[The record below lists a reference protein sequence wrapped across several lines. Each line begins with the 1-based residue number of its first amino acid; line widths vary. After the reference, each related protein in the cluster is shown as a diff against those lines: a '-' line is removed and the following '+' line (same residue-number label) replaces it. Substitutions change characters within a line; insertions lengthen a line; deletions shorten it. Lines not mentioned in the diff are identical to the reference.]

1 MMDNENII
9 DLGSIFVPTSWE
21 DVTLKMF
28 QELERY
34 YANTD
39 KDFDLREVLH
49 IMIGKDID
57 YVSNLPISISEKI
70 MEKMSFLQT
79 EPAPQK
85 PTNKIEID
93 GEIYEVNVME
103 KMKTGE
109 FVATDTIT
117 KSDKYN
123 YAAIL
128 AVICRKKG
136 EIYDSKFEAEVFD
149 DRVKMFEE
157 TSVMKIMP
165 VLSFFLSS
173 YVTLA
178 ALSQMYSE
186 VEEAVNHT
194 QRSIETSHNLG
205 VFRKLYLNWQTR
217 KLLKSLKSNNNTL
230 QIR

>member
-1 MMDNENII
+1 MMDNENVI
-9 DLGSIFVPTSWE
+9 DLGEITVPEKWE

-49 IMIGKDID
+49 IMIQKDVD

-93 GEIYEVNVME
+93 GETYEVNVME

-173 YVTLA
+173 YA
-178 ALSQMYSE
+178 ALATLSLMYSQ

-194 QRSIETSHNLG
+194 QRDIEISRNVG
-205 VFRKLYLNWQTR
+205 VFRKLYLSWQAR
-217 KLLKSLKSNNNTL
+217 KLLKSLKSNNNFL
-230 QIR
+230 QIH

>member
-1 MMDNENII
+1 MEENII
-9 DLGSIFVPTSWE
+9 DLGEITVPEKWE

-49 IMIGKDID
+49 IMIRKDVD

-79 EPAPQK
+79 EPTPQK

-93 GEIYEVNVME
+93 GETYEVNVME

-173 YVTLA
+173 YA
-178 ALSQMYSE
+178 ALATLSLMYSQ

-194 QRSIETSHNLG
+194 QRDIEISRNVG
-205 VFRKLYLNWQTR
+205 VFKKLYLSWQAR
-217 KLLKSLKSNNNTL
+217 KLLKSLKSNNNFL

>member
-1 MMDNENII
+1 MEENII

-21 DVTLKMF
+21 DVKLKTF
-28 QELERY
+28 QDLERY

-39 KDFDLREVLH
+39 KNFDLREVLH
-49 IMIGKDID
+49 IMIGKDVD
-57 YVSNLPISISEKI
+57 YVNSLPISISEKI
-70 MEKMSFLQT
+70 MQKMEFLQT
-79 EPAPQK
+79 SPTPQN

-136 EIYDSKFEAEVFD
+136 EVYDSKFEAEVFD

-157 TSVMKIMP
+157 TSVTKIMP
-165 VLSFFLSS
+165 ILSFFLSS
-173 YVTLA
+173 YA
-178 ALSQMYSE
+178 ALATLSLMYSQ

-194 QRSIETSHNLG
+194 QRSIETSRNLG
-205 VFRKLYLNWQTR
+205 VFKRLYLSWQTR

>member
-1 MMDNENII
+1 
-9 DLGSIFVPTSWE
+9 
-21 DVTLKMF
+21 
-28 QELERY
+28 
-34 YANTD
+34 
-39 KDFDLREVLH
+39 
-49 IMIGKDID
+49 
-57 YVSNLPISISEKI
+57 
-70 MEKMSFLQT
+70 MEFLQT

-230 QIR
+230 RIR

>member
-1 MMDNENII
+1 MEENII
-9 DLGSIFVPTSWE
+9 DLGEIFVPTSWN

-28 QELERY
+28 QDLERY

-39 KDFDLREVLH
+39 KNFDLREVLH

-70 MEKMSFLQT
+70 MQKMEFLQT
-79 EPAPQK
+79 EPIQQK

-136 EIYDSKFEAEVFD
+136 EIYGSKFEAEVFD

-157 TSVMKIMP
+157 TSVMKVMP

-194 QRSIETSHNLG
+194 RNNIETSRNLG
-205 VFRKLYLNWQTR
+205 VFKRLYLSWQTR

-230 QIR
+230 RIH

>member
-1 MMDNENII
+1 MMDNENVI
-9 DLGSIFVPTSWE
+9 DLGEITVPEKWE

-49 IMIGKDID
+49 IMIQKDVD

-93 GEIYEVNVME
+93 GETYEVNVME

-173 YVTLA
+173 YA
-178 ALSQMYSE
+178 ALATLSLMYSQ

-194 QRSIETSHNLG
+194 QRDIEISRNVG

-217 KLLKSLKSNNNTL
+217 KLLKSLKSNNNFL
-230 QIR
+230 QIH